1 MGLFLRILVIVFEI
15 LYYSLFM
22 KKARP
27 EGNGIRYLLLFIL
40 FSIVSFF
47 MNNGSLISYAIILLM
62 ILYGLKYIVKL
73 KISLYDLF
81 FIFVMMLFKVCIEVL
96 FAFTINYIIDDITV
110 SKVILGIIKTNTTII
125 IGSKLE
131 KLYTKLHKCWNENRF
146 FIRYIFDI
154 LMFIYIISACLFLIK
169 FR

>member
-15 LYYSLFM
+15 IYYSLFM
-22 KKARP
+22 KQARK
-27 EGNGIRYLLLFIL
+27 EGKLTRYLLLFTL

-47 MNNGSLISYAIILLM
+47 MNDSSLVSYAIILIM

-73 KISLYDLF
+73 NISLYDLF
-81 FIFVMMLFKVCIEVL
+81 FILVMMLSKLSIELL
-96 FAFTINYIIDDITV
+96 FTFPINYFINNILI
-110 SKVILGIIKTNTTII
+110 SKIILGLLKILFVII
-125 IGSKLE
+125 IGFKLDVFYN
-131 KLYTKLHKCWNENRF
+131 KLYKSWNENRF

-154 LMFIYIISACLFLIK
+154 LLFIYIIASCLFLIK